1 MIPEVFMRRII
12 FAALLTVA
20 ASVGACGDTAGTSQ
34 DIATDVADVVEGTCP
49 AACAEEDGNPCTV
62 PACDAV
68 TNTCVER
75 AVADGAAVAS
85 DCYDGIVCQ
94 AGSPNTSGATL
105 TALGQSCA
113 TADAGL
119 DPFGCTRTRCVEGH
133 DACVDV
139 VKPAGAACWPEVG
152 TTSAGATCLGHSCNA
167 AGACMPDA
175 SADVVCGDGDFP
187 AGCEVECRAC
197 TSLGCHWVPDPN
209 APGAPAKKVRYCQ
222 PTAVVEGACDDG
234 NGCTT
239 GDTCTLDRVASGPL
253 GKETTGLCEASGGKS
268 KDDCLAELELPA
280 LPCLRAGLGCDD
292 VAGCALDQDAAN
304 AWCRPP
310 APVCVNQAETYC
322 THIDVGD
329 GKWNAATGCHL
340 AVYAATC
347 DDGDPCSI
355 DRCEAG
361 GCAHD
366 ALPDGTTC
374 GPEATC
380 EGGHC
385 SSTCAPVAGG
395 WGAWSCGACSAMC
408 GGGTLTCTRSCSAPP
423 ASCGGA
429 ACAGDAAMTQAC
441 N

>member
-175 SADVVCGDGDFP
+175 SADVV
-187 AGCEVECRAC
+187 
-197 TSLGCHWVPDPN
+197 
-209 APGAPAKKVRYCQ
+209 
-222 PTAVVEGACDDG
+222 
-234 NGCTT
+234 
-239 GDTCTLDRVASGPL
+239 
-253 GKETTGLCEASGGKS
+253 
-268 KDDCLAELELPA
+268 
-280 LPCLRAGLGCDD
+280 
-292 VAGCALDQDAAN
+292 
-304 AWCRPP
+304 
-310 APVCVNQAETYC
+310 
-322 THIDVGD
+322 
-329 GKWNAATGCHL
+329 
-340 AVYAATC
+340 
-347 DDGDPCSI
+347 
-355 DRCEAG
+355 
-361 GCAHD
+361 
-366 ALPDGTTC
+366 
-374 GPEATC
+374 
-380 EGGHC
+380 
-385 SSTCAPVAGG
+385 
-395 WGAWSCGACSAMC
+395 
-408 GGGTLTCTRSCSAPP
+408 
-423 ASCGGA
+423 
-429 ACAGDAAMTQAC
+429 
-441 N
+441 